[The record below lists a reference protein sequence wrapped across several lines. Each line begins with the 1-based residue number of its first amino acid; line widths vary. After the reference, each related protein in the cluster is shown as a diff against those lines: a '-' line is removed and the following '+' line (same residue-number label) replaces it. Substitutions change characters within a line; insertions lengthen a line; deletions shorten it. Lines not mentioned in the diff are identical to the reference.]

1 MQLSSPEHR
10 RIFITRLGTALILL
24 LSQVFA
30 VSPVHSQDMAR
41 LRITAPDTSQFP
53 LVSFALEPFDA
64 EGTFLAA
71 LQPGEVLI
79 FEDARLPEQE
89 STPPATVLPVET
101 TPPLATLTPTVEAEG
116 RAGQVPLP
124 IIPQEVVKI
133 EPGMQ
138 ILLAFNPGLSML
150 YPTADSR
157 TRFQVLRSALEAWAD
172 SRSSATPDQLYFIAG
187 EEVRLSGSNQPAQ
200 WIQAMMDYA
209 PDLLNATPSLASL
222 TRALDL
228 AVDPLPNPLSRR
240 AILWITPI
248 LPPAAVQGLP
258 SLADR
263 AARSGVRIDVWL
275 VASEPTPQN
284 ESILWQNLNEL
295 ASVTGGRVFLYTGFN
310 TLPDPETGFAN
321 LRHLYQVT
329 YASEIRS
336 GGSHTLQVQIRRDD
350 LVMRSQQVAFDLNL
364 LPPNPILIS
373 PPAGISRTW
382 TEGTRQQPA
391 VLQPDSLDLNILVE
405 FADGRPRPLRA
416 TRLLVDGVVMDE
428 NLAAPFDVFTWDL
441 ASLESSGTSRIQVEA
456 EDMLGLSQRSIETL
470 VEVSVETRNLHWWD
484 PLIQPEVLFTVAA
497 VLVAMVGLA
506 VVLLLA
512 RRRPRR
518 RIAKNDPLTQPVPG
532 IRKPIRPGKPAPER
546 PSRRSRQGSTPP
558 PARLQ
563 RLDDAGNPVPG
574 EVIDLRRREIT
585 VGHDARH
592 AMAVI
597 DSPSVS
603 SLHARIVHPRELE
616 YILSDAGSVAGTWV
630 NYSPVSRSGI
640 KLEHGDL
647 VYFGRVAYRFLLAN
661 PEPPAEPLVTPY
673 QEME

>member
-30 VSPVHSQDMAR
+30 ISPVHSQDMAR

-79 FEDARLPEQE
+79 YEDARLPEQE

-124 IIPQEVVKI
+124 IIPQEV
-133 EPGMQ
+133 
-138 ILLAFNPGLSML
+138 
-150 YPTADSR
+150 
-157 TRFQVLRSALEAWAD
+157 
-172 SRSSATPDQLYFIAG
+172 
-187 EEVRLSGSNQPAQ
+187 LSGSNQPAQ

-456 EDMLGLSQRSIETL
+456 EDMLGLTQRSIETL

-661 PEPPAEPLVTPY
+661 PEPPAEPLVIPY